1 MEWLNYHHLLYF
13 WTAVRTGSIAAA
25 SAELRLA
32 PPTVSVQIR
41 RLEEQLG
48 EKLLQ
53 RSGRRL
59 LPTEMGLAVFRYADE
74 IFALGRELLDMV
86 RGRPTARPMTL
97 IVGVVDVV
105 PKTIAHRLIEPALR
119 LGQRVRLVC
128 REAAPEQLLAQLS
141 VQYLDVVL
149 SDAPIAPGVNVRA
162 YNHLLGE
169 TGLSFLAGARLA
181 RAHRRRFPRSLD
193 GAPLLLPASN
203 TALRRSIDQW
213 LDRLGVRPDVVGE
226 FEDSEL
232 LWEFGGSGEGIFPV
246 PTILEA
252 QLARLHRVRVIG
264 RTDAVRSRF
273 YAISVERR
281 LKHPAV
287 VAICETARREL
298 FADAAPRGAT
308 GTRSRRPARARGARG
323 RSRGAAAATTR

>member
-13 WTAVRTGSIAAA
+13 WTVVRTGSIAAA

-32 PPTVSVQIR
+32 PPTISVQIR

-48 EKLLQ
+48 EQLVR

-59 LPTEMGLAVFRYADE
+59 LPTEMGQAVFRYADE
-74 IFALGRELLDMV
+74 IFSLGRELLDMV
-86 RGRPTARPMTL
+86 RGRPTNRPMKL
-97 IVGVVDVV
+97 VVGVVDVM
-105 PKTIAHRLIEPALR
+105 PKYIAHRLIEPALR
-119 LGQRVRLVC
+119 LGERVRLVC
-128 REAAPEQLLAQLS
+128 REATPEQLLAQLS
-141 VQYLDVVL
+141 LQYLDVVL
-149 SDAPIAPGVNVRA
+149 ADAPIAPGVNIRA

-181 RAHRRRFPRSLD
+181 RKHRRHFPRSLQ
-193 GAPLLLPASN
+193 GAPLLLPATN
-203 TALRRSIDQW
+203 TAVRRAIDQW
-213 LDRLGVRPDVVGE
+213 LEGLGIRPDIVGE

-232 LWEFGGSGEGIFPV
+232 LWEFGGAGEGIFPV
-246 PTILEA
+246 PTILEK
-252 QLARLHRVRVIG
+252 QLTRLQGVSVLG

-287 VAICETARREL
+287 VAICEAARREL
-298 FADAAPRGAT
+298 FA
-308 GTRSRRPARARGARG
+308 GTK
-323 RSRGAAAATTR
+323 

>member
-13 WTAVRTGSIAAA
+13 WTVVRTGSVAAA
-25 SAELRLA
+25 SVELRLA
-32 PPTVSVQIR
+32 PPTISVQIR

-48 EKLLQ
+48 EKLVR

-59 LPTEMGLAVFRYADE
+59 VPTEMGQAVFRYADE
-74 IFALGRELLDMV
+74 IFSLGRELLDMV
-86 RGRPTARPMTL
+86 RGRPAARPMKL
-97 IVGVVDVV
+97 IVGVVDVI
-105 PKTIAHRLIEPALR
+105 PKYIAHALIEPALR
-119 LGQRVRLVC
+119 LKEPVRIVC

-149 SDAPIAPGVNVRA
+149 ADAPIAPGVNVRA

-169 TGLSFLAGARLA
+169 TGLSFLGDATLA
-181 RAHRRRFPRSLD
+181 KKYRRRFPQALQN
-193 GAPLLLPASN
+193 APVLLPATN
-203 TALRRSIDQW
+203 TAVRRAIDQW
-213 LDRLGVRPDVVGE
+213 LDTLDVRPDVVGE

-232 LWEFGGSGEGIFPV
+232 LWEFGGAGEGIFPV
-246 PTILEA
+246 PTILERR
-252 QLARLHRVRVIG
+252 LTRLHRVKVLG
-264 RTDAVRSRF
+264 RTEAVRSRF

-298 FADAAPRGAT
+298 FAER
-308 GTRSRRPARARGARG
+308 
-323 RSRGAAAATTR
+323 

>member
-13 WTAVRTGSIAAA
+13 WTVVRTGSVAAA
-25 SAELRLA
+25 SEELRLA
-32 PPTVSVQIR
+32 PPTISVQIR

-48 EKLLQ
+48 EKLVR

-59 LPTEMGLAVFRYADE
+59 LPTQMGQSVFRYADE
-74 IFALGRELLDMV
+74 IFSLGRELLDMV
-86 RGRPTARPMTL
+86 RGRPTERPMKL
-97 IVGVVDVV
+97 IVGVVDVM
-105 PKTIAHRLIEPALR
+105 PKYIAHWLIEPALR
-119 LGQRVRLVC
+119 LGERVRIVC
-128 REAAPEQLLAQLS
+128 REATPEQLLAQLS

-169 TGLSFLAGARLA
+169 TGLSFLGDATLVQKY
-181 RAHRRRFPRSLD
+181 RRRFPKSLH
-193 GAPLLLPASN
+193 GAPLLLPATN
-203 TALRRSIDQW
+203 TAVRRAMDQW
-213 LDRLGVRPDVVGE
+213 LDSIEIRPDIVGE

-232 LWEFGGSGEGIFPV
+232 LWEFGAAGEGIFPV
-246 PTILEA
+246 PTILEKH
-252 QLARLHRVRVIG
+252 LTRLHRVKVLG
-264 RTDAVRSRF
+264 RTDAVHSRF

-298 FADAAPRGAT
+298 F
-308 GTRSRRPARARGARG
+308 GTA
-323 RSRGAAAATTR
+323 